1 MVKSH
6 RFPATCL
13 QSSPKYDVDLSTTRG
28 GPVFF
33 GSTQV
38 LNHQTWENRKIIHP
52 ILHREI
58 AFFGTR

>member
-33 GSTQV
+33 RFNTGFESSNMGKSE
-38 LNHQTWENRKIIHP
+38 NHSPNS
-52 ILHREI
+52 
-58 AFFGTR
+58 AS